1 MTITRNL
8 RGFVEEPQSGGLMSK
23 NFKTKIIK
31 NSKMGEEMGQG
42 WGKDERKLQIKHP
55 KQKDK
60 ESKWINFL
68 RTKVQR

>member
-1 MTITRNL
+1 M
-8 RGFVEEPQSGGLMSK
+8 EESQSGGLMNK

-31 NSKMGEEMGQG
+31 NSKMGEEMGQR

-60 ESKWINFL
+60 E
-68 RTKVQR
+68 

>member
-1 MTITRNL
+1 MN
-8 RGFVEEPQSGGLMSK
+8 K

-68 RTKVQR
+68 CTKVQR